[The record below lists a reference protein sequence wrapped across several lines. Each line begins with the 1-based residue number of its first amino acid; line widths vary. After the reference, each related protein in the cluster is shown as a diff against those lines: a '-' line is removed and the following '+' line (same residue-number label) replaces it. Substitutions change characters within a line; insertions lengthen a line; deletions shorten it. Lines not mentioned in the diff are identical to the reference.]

1 MAYDSIKKVIQQQ
14 LAENRSAGLHKQ
26 ERQLLGPQGVEIRVT
41 QGPVLNL
48 CANNYLGLANHP
60 EVVRAAA
67 EGLKVHGFG
76 MASVRFI
83 CGTQDLHKQ
92 LEQAVSDFLGT
103 DDTILYSSCFDANGG
118 LFEVLLD
125 ERDAVI
131 SDALNHASLIDGI
144 RLCKAKRFRYAH
156 SDMAELEERLQ
167 ESSMWR
173 LRLIATDGVFSMDGD
188 LAKLDRIVGLA
199 ERYDAAVVVDD
210 SHATGVLGRGGR
222 GTPSHFGLADR
233 VEIVTSTLG
242 KALGGATGGFTS
254 GKAEIVELLRQRSRP
269 YLFSNALPPVVAA
282 GALRALDLV
291 AQGDELR
298 GALRANAFF
307 FRTQLT
313 DLGFRLIPGE
323 HPIIPVMLGE
333 ASLATSMAEGLLK
346 EGIYVVGFSYPVV
359 PKGQARIRVQMSAS
373 HTRAQ
378 LEQAVKAFDK
388 VGRELGVIQDKSV
401 NLN

>member
-1 MAYDSIKKVIQQQ
+1 MD
-14 LAENRSAGLHKQ
+14 
-26 ERQLLGPQGVEIRVT
+26 
-41 QGPVLNL
+41 
-48 CANNYLGLANHP
+48 
-60 EVVRAAA
+60 
-67 EGLKVHGFG
+67 
-76 MASVRFI
+76 
-83 CGTQDLHKQ
+83 
-92 LEQAVSDFLGT
+92 
-103 DDTILYSSCFDANGG
+103 
-118 LFEVLLD
+118 
-125 ERDAVI
+125 
-131 SDALNHASLIDGI
+131 
-144 RLCKAKRFRYAH
+144 
-156 SDMAELEERLQ
+156 ELEERLQ
-167 ESSMWR
+167 ESSGCR

-199 ERYDAAVVVDD
+199 EQYDAAVVVDD
-210 SHATGVLGRGGR
+210 SHATGVLGRSGR

-282 GALRALDLV
+282 GALQALDLV
-291 AQGDELR
+291 AQGDDLR
-298 GALRANAFF
+298 AALRANASF
-307 FRTQLT
+307 FRAQLI

-378 LEQAVKAFDK
+378 LEQAVKAFEK
-388 VGRELGVIQDKSV
+388 VGRELGVIQQKSV
-401 NLN
+401 NPN